1 MDTAPVPEAVLSSLP
16 MTGIVIPVRE
26 AETLVRSR
34 MLQVPPELRPIGS
47 GVGSHITLLAPF
59 LPEAEIDDSI
69 VDHLEGFFADLTPFG
84 FELTELCEF
93 PRGITYLA
101 PEPASTFR
109 RLTAELHRQFPEF
122 PPYGGEFDDIVPHL
136 TVPLVPGETTDDFR
150 TSLGSLLPIH
160 AFAREATLVHVEEG
174 ATHVIA
180 TLPFGT
186 SAA

>member
-1 MDTAPVPEAVLSSLP
+1 MDSAPVPAAASNLP
-16 MTGIVIPVRE
+16 MTGIIVPVRE
-26 AETLVRSR
+26 AETLVRAR
-34 MLQVPPELRPIGS
+34 MLQVTPELLPQDRS
-47 GVGSHITLLAPF
+47 LVAHITLLAPF
-59 LPEAEIDDSI
+59 HPESDVDDAI
-69 VDHLEGFFADLTPFG
+69 VEHLAGFFAEVTPFG

-136 TVPLVPGETTDDFR
+136 TVPLTPGETTDDLR
-150 TSLGSLLPIH
+150 TALGSMLPIH
-160 AFAREATLVHVEEG
+160 AFAREALLVHAEEG

-180 TLPFGT
+180 TFPFGT
-186 SAA
+186 TAA